1 MAMGTSVRA
10 ERGNGMEVGQGRWTE
25 ADGWVQSDAG
35 LPPAGA
41 QLVLVFGAT
50 DRLRD
55 PVRLVEVSAL
65 YPRALVFGCST
76 SGEIAGTQIFD
87 DSIVATGIRF
97 DRTDIVTASTTIADE
112 ADSYAA
118 GRRLGQQLPHEHLS
132 HVLVLSD
139 GLKVNGS
146 QLVDGLTSSLPQKVT
161 LTGGLAGDGTRFQE
175 TLVICGTQA
184 QSRIAAAVGFY
195 GPRIRV
201 GCASLGGWDP
211 FGPERIITSASG
223 NVLFELDGQ
232 SALALYKQYLGEHA
246 RDLPASGLLF
256 PLSVRRNESDE
267 PTVRTIL
274 GVDDAAQSMTFAG
287 DMPVGARA
295 RLMKA
300 NFDRLVDGATGAARA
315 SRLPDEST
323 APDVALLISC
333 VGRKLVLRQRTEEE
347 VEAVRDV
354 LGARTSFTG
363 FYSYGEIS
371 PFVAAARC
379 QLHNQT
385 MSVTTLTE
393 LDD

>member
-1 MAMGTSVRA
+1 
-10 ERGNGMEVGQGRWTE
+10 MEVGQGRWSEATGWVEDGVRLRPTE
-25 ADGWVQSDAG
+25 A
-35 LPPAGA
+35 
-41 QLVLVFGAT
+41 QLLFVFGAT

-55 PVRLVEVSAL
+55 PARLAELSAM
-65 YPRALVFGCST
+65 YPRALAFGCST

-87 DSIVATGIRF
+87 DSIVATALRF
-97 DRTDIVTASTTIADE
+97 ERTEIAGASTTIGNE

-118 GRRLGQQLPHEHLS
+118 GRRLGEQLPHERLS
-132 HVLVLSD
+132 HVFVLSD

-146 QLVDGLTSSLPQKVT
+146 QLVDGLTSILPAGVT
-161 LTGGLAGDGTRFQE
+161 VTGGLAGDGTRFHE
-175 TLVICGTQA
+175 TLVICGREP
-184 QSRIAAAVGFY
+184 QSRTAAVVGFY

-232 SALALYKQYLGEHA
+232 SALELYKRYLGEHA
-246 RDLPASGLLF
+246 QDLPASGLLF
-256 PLSVRRNESDE
+256 PLSVRRDESAE

-274 GVDDAAQSMTFAG
+274 GVDEAAQSMTFAG

-315 SRLPDEST
+315 SVFDP
-323 APDVALLISC
+323 AAPPDVALLISC
-333 VGRKLVLRQRTEEE
+333 VGRKLVLKQRTEEE

-354 LGARTSFTG
+354 LGSGTSFAG

-371 PFVAAARC
+371 PFVASTRC

-385 MSVTTLTE
+385 MTVTTFTE
-393 LDD
+393 LND